1 MINIRHNDI
10 HLDIGTRI
18 REIRTDLGLAIR
30 DLADKVGISYLTMQ
44 RIETDKISPSVV
56 LLAQIA
62 ACLNYPIT
70 DFLTEER
77 KSVVHVTA
85 EQQHVVDTKK
95 IMLKLVAPRGI
106 VDENISI
113 VHGKAAKGKFVSRHR
128 HPGFELAY
136 VMKGRALYKRGAD
149 VHELNEGDLIFWDAD
164 EWHEVVALEPHEWL
178 GMQFYSSTLNL
189 GKRNN
194 LPREEGV
201 DQMNS
206 EADLPPENTN
216 NYSTETPKERNN
228 ESGLSQLRGSK
239 GEIPLERKVEPL

>member
-77 KSVVHVTA
+77 KSIIHVKA
-85 EQQHVVDTKK
+85 EHQNVVDTKK
-95 IMLKLVAPRGI
+95 IILKLVAPRGI

-136 VMKGRALYKRGAD
+136 VIKGKALHKRGAD

-164 EWHEVVALEPHEWL
+164 EWHEVIALEPHEWL
-178 GMQFYSSTLNL
+178 GMQFYSTTVNL

-194 LPREEGV
+194 LPQEERV
-201 DQMNS
+201 DQVNS
-206 EADLPPENTN
+206 ETDLPPGSTKH
-216 NYSTETPKERNN
+216 YSAETPKERNN
-228 ESGLSQLRGSK
+228 ESGLSQLRRSK
-239 GEIPLERKVEPL
+239 GEIPLERKVESL